1 MPRSF
6 YFSLRLLVRT
16 RNFERNLF
24 QIKARAMSD
33 KKFPPRAE
41 PMLPKNSFMNKTAF
55 ITGGGTGLGKGMA
68 KMLSA
73 LGATVIIAS
82 RYALHH
88 QFIINGV

>member
-1 MPRSF
+1 
-6 YFSLRLLVRT
+6 
-16 RNFERNLF
+16 
-24 QIKARAMSD
+24 MSD